1 VGLSIVIV
9 MFGLTSILIAIIL
22 VLFPG
27 ITTWLDEQTNL
38 RKTRSWIQRGGDAG
52 LAMRWYE
59 ANLKLLRYA
68 FPAFFLAV
76 GVLLIVKGVA

>member
-1 VGLSIVIV
+1 LSIVIV
-9 MFGLTSILIAIIL
+9 MFGLGSILIAITFA
-22 VLFPG
+22 LFPG
-27 ITTWLDEQTNL
+27 ITIWLDRRTNL
-38 RKTRSWIQRGGDAG
+38 PKTRSWIQRGGDAG

-76 GVLLIVKGVA
+76 GVLLIVRGVA